1 MKVRAR
7 RLISIVIGV
16 SLGLLPIAPIHA
28 ATSADSGKRA
38 VEQASALFKAG
49 DSDAAIAALQKATES
64 GVASA
69 EAYHLLGQIYLK
81 GKKKP
86 HEAAEAFAQ
95 ALKLKPAYPD
105 ALNDLAEVY
114 LAQGKIAEAEQAL
127 KRAIEVDPKHEDSY
141 VDLAR
146 LYESRREVSAAMN
159 TYKRLLAVRPMSAD
173 GLFGLAMLH
182 E

>member
-1 MKVRAR
+1 MKARAR
-7 RLISIVIGV
+7 LIPIVIAV
-16 SLGLLPIAPIHA
+16 SLGLLPPSLAHA
-28 ATSADSGKRA
+28 ATAADSGKRA
-38 VEQASALFKAG
+38 IEQASELFKAG
-49 DSDAAIAALQKATES
+49 DPDAAIATLHKTTES
-64 GVASA
+64 GTSSA

-86 HEAAEAFAQ
+86 QEAAEAFTH
-95 ALKLKPAYPD
+95 ALRLKPAYPD

-114 LAQGKIAEAEQAL
+114 LVQGKAAEAEQTL

-146 LYESRREVSAAMN
+146 LYESRHEVPAAMEA
-159 TYKRLLAVRPMSAD
+159 YKRLLAFRPMSP
-173 GLFGLAMLH
+173 